1 MEDIEMDNDKSRR
14 LSLTIAGVLITVGI
28 GAAAAAHEGD
38 EVATAVPHAAPPAA
52 AILQLE
58 AARQATARYVDVDE
72 AVADGYVDVGVFF
85 PNMGW
90 HYLRGELLDAKFEA
104 TAPEFLVYADDP
116 CGGKRKLVAV
126 EYAVPL
132 DLSRK
137 APQGFEGPADAWATN
152 TDFGLWTL
160 HAWVFE
166 LNPDGVFAAYNS
178 RVP

>member
-1 MEDIEMDNDKSRR
+1 MKDRSRDALGR
-14 LSLTIAGVLITVGI
+14 AVL
-28 GAAAAAHEGD
+28 GA
-38 EVATAVPHAAPPAA
+38 VATLATIPAALAHDGAGARAVPQAAPPASA
-52 AILQLE
+52 VLELE
-58 AARQATARYVDVDE
+58 AVRQATARYLDVDQ

-90 HYLRGELLDAKFEA
+90 HYLKGDLLDARFDA

-116 CGGKRKLVAV
+116 CGGKRRLVAV

-132 DLSRK
+132 ALSKK
-137 APQGFEGPADAWATN
+137 APAGFAGPADAWSAN
-152 TDFGLWTL
+152 LDFELWTL

-166 LNPDGVFAAYNS
+166 YNPDGVFAGENP

>member
-1 MEDIEMDNDKSRR
+1 VKYSRKEMPGRAV
-14 LSLTIAGVLITVGI
+14 LGVIAALATIPTAL
-28 GAAAAAHEGD
+28 AHEG
-38 EVATAVPHAAPPAA
+38 ESARTSRHAALPASA
-52 AILQLE
+52 VLELE
-58 AARQATARYVDVDE
+58 AVREATARYLDVDQ

-90 HYLRGELLDAKFEA
+90 HYLKDDLLDARFDA

-116 CGGKRKLVAV
+116 CGGKRRLVAV

-132 DLSRK
+132 ALSKK
-137 APQGFEGPADAWATN
+137 APSGFTGPADVWSAN

-166 LNPDGVFAAYNS
+166 YNPDGVFAGDNP

>member
-1 MEDIEMDNDKSRR
+1 MKNGSRDTLGR
-14 LSLTIAGVLITVGI
+14 AVLGAVATLATIP
-28 GAAAAAHEGD
+28 AALAHEGD
-38 EVATAVPHAAPPAA
+38 GARTAPHAAPPASA
-52 AILQLE
+52 VLELE
-58 AARQATARYVDVDE
+58 AVRQATARYLDVDQ

-90 HYLRGELLDAKFEA
+90 HYLKGDLLDARFDA

-116 CGGKRKLVAV
+116 CGGNRRLVAV

-132 DLSRK
+132 ALSKK
-137 APQGFEGPADAWATN
+137 APAGFTGPADTWSAN

-166 LNPDGVFAAYNS
+166 YNPDGVFAGENM

>member
-1 MEDIEMDNDKSRR
+1 MKSSSR
-14 LSLTIAGVLITVGI
+14 LDPGRAVLGAIAALATIPTALGHDGDGTRK
-28 GAAAAAHEGD
+28 AA
-38 EVATAVPHAAPPAA
+38 HAAPPASA
-52 AILQLE
+52 VLELE
-58 AARQATARYVDVDE
+58 AVRQATARYLDVDQ

-90 HYLRGELLDAKFEA
+90 HYLKGNLLDASFDA

-116 CGGKRKLVAV
+116 CGGKRRLVAV

-132 DLSRK
+132 ALSKK
-137 APQGFEGPADAWATN
+137 APAGFTGPADAWSAN

-166 LNPDGVFAAYNS
+166 YNPDGVFAGENP